1 MSSASARTSQRSPW
15 NHNLQF
21 HPWVLAKVPVPC
33 EHALDVGCGDGVL
46 TPKLAARSTHATG
59 IDISSAMIDLARAKN
74 GRDNIEYVAGDVLSY
89 PLRAEGFD
97 FIAAVAV
104 IHHMPLGSVFGRL
117 ARLLRPRGV
126 LAAVGLA
133 RNRSLV
139 DYAMSAASVPISRLV
154 GLRRGCWESPA
165 PQLDADTSFDEIKA
179 LARDVL
185 PGVQL
190 RRRLLFRYTLLW
202 RKP

>member
-1 MSSASARTSQRSPW
+1 MQ
-15 NHNLQF
+15 L
-21 HPWVLAKVPVPC
+21 HPWVLARVPVPC

-46 TPKLAARSTHATG
+46 TPRLAERTVHATG
-59 IDISSAMIDLARAKN
+59 IDISSAMIELARAKN
-74 GRDNIEYVAGDVLSY
+74 DRDNIDYIVGDVLSY
-89 PLRAEGFD
+89 PLCEEGFD

-104 IHHMPLGSVFGRL
+104 IHHMPLRSALVRL
-117 ARLLRPRGV
+117 AELLRPGGV

-139 DYAMSAASVPISRLV
+139 DYGMSAVSFPINRLV
-154 GLRRGCWESPA
+154 GVRRGCWESPA
-165 PQLDADTSFDEIKA
+165 PQLDPDTSFAEIKA
-179 LARDVL
+179 LAQDVL

>member
-1 MSSASARTSQRSPW
+1 MSSASARTSRRSPW

-21 HPWVLAKVPVPC
+21 HPWVLARVPVPC

-46 TPKLAARSTHATG
+46 TPKLAALAMHATG
-59 IDISSAMIDLARAKN
+59 IDISSAMFELARAQN
-74 GRDNIEYVAGDVLSY
+74 GRDNIEYIAGDVLSY

-104 IHHMPLGSVFGRL
+104 IHHMPLRLVLSRL
-117 ARLLRPRGV
+117 AGLLRPRGV

-133 RNRSLV
+133 RDRSLV
-139 DYAMSAASVPISRLV
+139 DYAMSAASVPINRLV
-154 GLRRGCWESPA
+154 GVPGGRWESPA
-165 PQLDADTSFDEIKA
+165 PQLDPDTTFAEIKA
-179 LARDVL
+179 VARDVL
-185 PGVQL
+185 PGAEA